1 MFYNAILEVIEKKRD
16 EDLEAI
22 KCYERKKKK
31 RKFAPQT
38 VDTIENK
45 IKGCADIRKNRMV
58 IEFNDYNA
66 ASVKSINVK
75 SNTNIKCT
83 ARFMS

>member
-1 MFYNAILEVIEKKRD
+1 MEVIEKKRD

-38 VDTIENK
+38 VGTIENK

-58 IEFNDYNA
+58 IKFNDYNSP
-66 ASVKSINVK
+66 SVKSIAVK

-83 ARFMS
+83 TSLCLENC

>member
-1 MFYNAILEVIEKKRD
+1 MEVIEKKRD

-38 VDTIENK
+38 VDTIESK
-45 IKGCADIRKNRMV
+45 IKRCAHIRKNRMV
-58 IEFNDYNA
+58 IKFNDYNSP
-66 ASVKSINVK
+66 SVKSIAVK
-75 SNTNIKCT
+75 SNTNIKCMT
-83 ARFMS
+83 SLCLENC